1 MPAIVALVKNVP
13 DTWSTRSLEED
24 YTLDRVGVDSVIDE
38 INEFAVEQA
47 LKLREANPDAGFEVV
62 ALSAGPAGSE
72 EALRKALAMG
82 ADRAILLSDEALAGS
97 DALGTAWAL
106 TNAINHVPDVVIVVM
121 GNASSDGATGTLAGL
136 LAEYRQVPALTNMR
150 ELRVEGNELVG
161 VRETNEGDFDL
172 RAPMPAIVSVTDKAD
187 KPRFPNFKGIMAAKK
202 AEIEGLDLAAIGV
215 DAAQVGL
222 GHAATAVHSA
232 TQREARQ
239 GGEVIRKDSAA
250 AAAAI
255 ADFLVQENLI

>member
-13 DTWSTRSLEED
+13 DTWSTRSLEQD
-24 YTLDRVGVDSVIDE
+24 FTLDRAGVDSVIDE

-47 LKLREANPDAGFEVV
+47 LKLREAHPDRGFEVV

-97 DALGTAWAL
+97 DVLGTAWAL
-106 TNAINHVPDVVIVVM
+106 TNAINQIEDVAIVVM
-121 GNASSDGATGTLAGL
+121 GNASSDGSTGTLAGL

-150 ELRVEGNELVG
+150 ELRLEGEQLHG
-161 VRETNEGDFDL
+161 VRETNDGDYVIEASL
-172 RAPMPAIVSVTDKAD
+172 PAIVSVSDKAD

-202 AEIEGLDLAAIGV
+202 AEIGSLDLAAIGV
-215 DAAQVGL
+215 DPAQVGL
-222 GHAATAVHSA
+222 AHSA
-232 TQREARQ
+232 TVVQAANTRPERQ
-239 GGEVIRKDSAA
+239 GGEVIHKDAA
-250 AAAAI
+250 GSAAAI
-255 ADFLVQENLI
+255 ADFLAAEKLI